1 MVAQANKEF
10 DTHPLFQLGVPIL
23 QKHYE
28 IMQEAMDTPP
38 HNIASVSSAT
48 HSLSGI
54 ELYAMAYSFATL
66 LDINKQLQ
74 KELEEND

>member
-1 MVAQANKEF
+1 MVAQVNKEF

-28 IMQEAMDTPP
+28 AMQDAIDNPP
-38 HNIASVSSAT
+38 HNIASVASAT

-54 ELYAMAYSFATL
+54 ELYAMAYSFAKL
-66 LDINKQLQ
+66 LDINTQLQ